1 MIAETTGTTENPPEA
16 SDKNFRSIPLF
27 IMDEKAY
34 GQSILEELRRQSEDI
49 NLSSEDE
56 LEQISLNDDG
66 DQISKTEIL
75 NQSGVDLPEP
85 AAPKNKR
92 DENEPLLVKVKD
104 TSTGEIMTRK
114 MTAIQ
119 VCALK
124 KMDKVEENFEFDYA
138 TGVKWVLRTLGDR
151 WKAHKYN
158 LRGEYFFPNKR
169 KIEILAANPSNI
181 PPIEWIAFVDHYM
194 DHKTKKQCLQN
205 ARNREKL
212 IVLHAG
218 ESKSNARRA
227 TQMEK
232 KLERPVY
239 RSEVIVSTLL
249 KKDESYVSGEGQ
261 RLVEKIAKHL
271 PEDQERAATEG
282 IHSKVLAHPDVAIG
296 KVCGPENGKRV
307 CGFSNAACPSGFGKS
322 KRIFGGAICGDLE
335 RQLQEAKNQVATL
348 YKFLQQKYDDEV
360 HTFSNSVLH
369 IQSN

>member
-124 KMDKVEENFEFDYA
+124 KV
-138 TGVKWVLRTLGDR
+138 
-151 WKAHKYN
+151 
-158 LRGEYFFPNKR
+158 
-169 KIEILAANPSNI
+169 
-181 PPIEWIAFVDHYM
+181 
-194 DHKTKKQCLQN
+194 
-205 ARNREKL
+205 
-212 IVLHAG
+212 
-218 ESKSNARRA
+218 
-227 TQMEK
+227 K
-232 KLERPVY
+232 KL
-239 RSEVIVSTLL
+239 
-249 KKDESYVSGEGQ
+249 
-261 RLVEKIAKHL
+261 
-271 PEDQERAATEG
+271 
-282 IHSKVLAHPDVAIG
+282 
-296 KVCGPENGKRV
+296 
-307 CGFSNAACPSGFGKS
+307 
-322 KRIFGGAICGDLE
+322 
-335 RQLQEAKNQVATL
+335 
-348 YKFLQQKYDDEV
+348 
-360 HTFSNSVLH
+360 
-369 IQSN
+369 